1 MLNVGDRSIHR
12 FKKLEEVYM
21 ESAMASIH
29 QTVGSI
35 SNTIKPL
42 MRPWYNYFLLN
53 PCLRL
58 LLKQTTV
65 NQEYGADHIKRYLPA
80 ETIAMPE
87 VKMMPTFDDPFK
99 YLERETYTT
108 HDMYSTIAENVLYEP
123 GNGVVMTQS
132 RKIFSESLYPN
143 MDSITMAGGFL
154 NKDFI
159 RRKFLDAPIEKISG
173 YSSIYQGLPNG
184 YYHKIIDLV
193 PRCFLLN
200 HPDYAQ
206 LDEIKLLYA
215 EPLAEV
221 ETLMVPRLIPDNVK
235 RVRLEPGRLY
245 HLEKLILPTFLTQ
258 FGSGYLPAAYIQ
270 KLRETFLPQ
279 RPSKQCHRIYISR
292 KKSAIGQKKRH
303 ILNESEL
310 FVELEKFGFRRYCLE
325 DYSLQEKIELFYDAE
340 TVVGAYGGGL
350 THILFSD
357 CVNVLEL
364 QVMKKMQTYY
374 YYIAKALGH
383 NFQFVCADKAN
394 NRENFSVNIP

>member
-1 MLNVGDRSIHR
+1 
-12 FKKLEEVYM
+12 M
-21 ESAMASIH
+21 ESAIVPIH
-29 QTVGSI
+29 QTFGHVA
-35 SNTIKPL
+35 NFIKPL
-42 MRPWYNYFLLN
+42 ARPWYNHFLLT
-53 PCLRL
+53 PAIKL
-58 LLKQTTV
+58 LLRQTTV
-65 NQEYGADHIKRYLPA
+65 DQEYGSNHIKRYLSA
-80 ETIAMPE
+80 ETVLTPE
-87 VKMMPTFDDPFK
+87 VKLMPPFDEPFE
-99 YLERETYTT
+99 YLEGETYTT
-108 HDMYSTIAENVLYEP
+108 HDMYSTIIEDVLYEP

-132 RKIFSESLYPN
+132 RKIFSESLYSH
-143 MDSITMAGGFL
+143 MDPITIAGGFL
-154 NKDFI
+154 HKDFI
-159 RRKFLDAPIEKISG
+159 YRKFFEAPAEKISG

-200 HPDYAQ
+200 HPDYSQ

-221 ETLMVPRLIPDNVK
+221 ETLMVPQLVPDNVK

-258 FGSGYLPAAYIQ
+258 FGSGYLPSAYIQ

-292 KKSAIGQKKRH
+292 RKSAIGQKKRH
-303 ILNESEL
+303 ILNEAEL
-310 FVELEKFGFRRYCLE
+310 FAELEKFGFQRYCLE

-357 CVNVLEL
+357 RVNVLEL

-394 NRENFSVNIP
+394 NRENFSVNIPKVIETIKAWHPESEKIA